1 MCKSVLFN
9 KEDIVPIFLIVGTI
23 LLGYHGIFSGA
34 DFFLHQDVDILSKTT
49 YVSSMGGWMADRGFG
64 ISFFYNDTSSHPWA
78 MLALWEKVVP
88 YPKLAFTTSVVL
100 LCCLAGIALYFFL
113 RSVSPKMGR
122 WVWLL
127 SPLIVFT
134 PHQSGIHFLRI
145 ISGLVCIPLLLIVL
159 YSYYNRPKLQHFF
172 YFALIVWFVLL
183 FGTFA
188 AFYTLL
194 SVGFFFT
201 ATIYFYFREPLKKF
215 VPRFSLLFILGTGV
229 ATLLSF
235 WIYYGIFL
243 EMSLV
248 DYAREKVI
256 TIPQE
261 LLLMPNINSIV
272 TLLIG
277 FLQIEWL
284 SHEFVIPGRLSI
296 LYSSS
301 NIVVLFP
308 LIFVFFLFRR
318 AGSFWEFSLKVLVV
332 VFWMHIILTSFP
344 AYNYFYNLAQHKSM
358 KLINVFDLTGAFI
371 AQIGLIAIFLSEIK
385 KEDLRVRQLWGYV
398 LQKGIALLLF
408 MFYVGLAVFCVFSF
422 FIPNLLPT
430 VMRLGVEIFCPN
442 MIGTFSRDF
451 LATYASDLM
460 YVIQSSMHW
469 YSLIFFSLS
478 AVLVLL
484 FIRYKW
490 VVIFANRPKLIAV
503 ILLISAITMTWNVF
517 PLNKRKLVWEEAVP
531 ELPKFD
537 PTDRLYYVSHSKT
550 PLITLEEY
558 SQRLENTGVREEY
571 YRRRYGYEESPALKL
586 HGHKSFTQKDV
597 AEYIYHI
604 FNGDGVKRLTHL
616 RDVTEGPLISSEL
629 LDMGAV
635 NYYYTRRELLDV
647 PEYLELYFKTSNGL
661 SIYKNLNAWPYY
673 YLANRLEIKSKRD
686 HLKNV
691 KFGTAYLEKEDFFYL
706 PEKTDSAELK
716 LKEFSYGRMVFDF
729 SGNNDEFLVVADA
742 WHPFWKA
749 YAGEKNLPIVKTNEI
764 FKGVRLPKGEYTL
777 TMEFDT
783 SPYLPG
789 VYVSIVFWILFLSA
803 WIWVHFRSRHKSFV
817 NIDIS

>member
-9 KEDIVPIFLIVGTI
+9 KKDIVPILLIVGTV

-34 DFFLHQDVDILSKTT
+34 DFFLHQDVDMLSKTT

-78 MLALWEKVVP
+78 MLVLWEKVVP

-261 LLLMPNINSIV
+261 LLLMPNINRIV

-284 SHEFVIPGRLSI
+284 SHEFMIPGRLSI

-308 LIFVFFLFRR
+308 LLFVFFLFRR

-332 VFWMHIILTSFP
+332 VFWMHIILISFP
-344 AYNYFYNLAQHKSM
+344 PYNYFYNLAQYKSM

-451 LATYASDLM
+451 LATYASGLM

-647 PEYLELYFKTSNGL
+647 PEYLELYFKAFNGL

-716 LKEFSYGRMVFDF
+716 LKEFSYGKMVFDF

-817 NIDIS
+817 NIDIP

>member
-261 LLLMPNINSIV
+261 LLLMPNINRIV

-296 LYSSS
+296 LYTSS

-308 LIFVFFLFRR
+308 LLFVFFLFRR

-332 VFWMHIILTSFP
+332 VFWMHIILISFP
-344 AYNYFYNLAQHKSM
+344 PYNYFYNLAQYKSM

-422 FIPNLLPT
+422 FIPSLLPT

-451 LATYASDLM
+451 LATYASGLM

-716 LKEFSYGRMVFDF
+716 LKEFSYGKMVFDF

-749 YAGEKNLPIVKTNEI
+749 YAGERNLPIVKTNEI

>member
-9 KEDIVPIFLIVGTI
+9 KKDIVPIFLIVGTV

-34 DFFLHQDVDILSKTT
+34 DFFLHQDADMLSKTT

-88 YPKLAFTTSVVL
+88 YPKHAFTTSVVL

-134 PHQSGIHFLRI
+134 PHQTGIHFLRI

-159 YSYYNRPKLQHFF
+159 YNYYNRPKLQHFF

-248 DYAREKVI
+248 GYAREKVI

-261 LLLMPNINSIV
+261 LLFMPNINRIV

-284 SHEFVIPGRLSI
+284 SHEFVIPGRLSF

-301 NIVVLFP
+301 NIVALFP
-308 LIFVFFLFRR
+308 LLFVFFLFRR

-332 VFWMHIILTSFP
+332 VFWMHILLTSIP
-344 AYNYFYNLAQHKSM
+344 SYNSFYNLAQEKSM

-385 KEDLRVRQLWGYV
+385 KEDLRVRQLWGCV
-398 LQKGIALLLF
+398 LQKGIAFLLF
-408 MFYVGLAVFCVFSF
+408 IFYAGLVLFC
-422 FIPNLLPT
+422 ILALLTPNLLPT
-430 VMRLGVEIFCPN
+430 VMKLGVEIFCPN
-442 MIGTFSRDF
+442 MVGTFSRDF
-451 LATYASDLM
+451 LATYLFDCIHI
-460 YVIQSSMHW
+460 IQSSMHW

-490 VVIFANRPKLIAV
+490 VTVFANKPKLIAV
-503 ILLISAITMTWNVF
+503 LLLISAITMTWSVF
-517 PLNKRKLVWEEAVP
+517 PLNKKKLVWEEAAP
-531 ELPKFD
+531 ELPKFE
-537 PTDRLYYVSHSKT
+537 PTDRLYYARHDNS
-550 PLITLEEY
+550 PLLTLEAY
-558 SQRLENTGVREEY
+558 NQRLENTGGREGY
-571 YRRRYGYEESPALKL
+571 YTRRYGYEESPALKL
-586 HGHKSFTQKDV
+586 HGHKSFTQKDA

-604 FNGDGVKRLTHL
+604 FNGDGVKRLINL
-616 RDVTEGPLISSEL
+616 RSVTEGPLISSEL

-647 PEYLELYFKTSNGL
+647 PEYLELYFKASNDL
-661 SIYKNLNAWPYY
+661 NIYKNLNAWPYF
-673 YLANRLEIKSKRD
+673 YLAEQLGIKKEGKHLE
-686 HLKNV
+686 NV
-691 KFGTAYLEKEDFFYL
+691 KQGTAYLAQDDYFPL
-706 PEKTDSAELK
+706 PENAGESSIE
-716 LKEFSYGRMVFDF
+716 LKEFSNGKMVFDF
-729 SGNNDEFLVVADA
+729 SGNNEEFLVVADA

-749 YAGEKNLPIVKTNEI
+749 YAEDKNLPIVKTNEI
-764 FKGVRLPKGEYTL
+764 FKGVRLPNGKYTL
-777 TMEFDT
+777 TLEFDT

-789 VYVSIVFWILFLSA
+789 VYVSIIFWILFLSA
-803 WIWVHFRSRHKSFV
+803 WICVYFRSRHKSLV
-817 NIDIS
+817 NVDTP

>member
-1 MCKSVLFN
+1 
-9 KEDIVPIFLIVGTI
+9 
-23 LLGYHGIFSGA
+23 
-34 DFFLHQDVDILSKTT
+34 
-49 YVSSMGGWMADRGFG
+49 
-64 ISFFYNDTSSHPWA
+64 
-78 MLALWEKVVP
+78 
-88 YPKLAFTTSVVL
+88 
-100 LCCLAGIALYFFL
+100 
-113 RSVSPKMGR
+113 
-122 WVWLL
+122 
-127 SPLIVFT
+127 
-134 PHQSGIHFLRI
+134 
-145 ISGLVCIPLLLIVL
+145 
-159 YSYYNRPKLQHFF
+159 
-172 YFALIVWFVLL
+172 LL
-183 FGTFA
+183 F
-188 AFYTLL
+188 
-194 SVGFFFT
+194 V
-201 ATIYFYFREPLKKF
+201 
-215 VPRFSLLFILGTGV
+215 
-229 ATLLSF
+229 
-235 WIYYGIFL
+235 
-243 EMSLV
+243 
-248 DYAREKVI
+248 
-256 TIPQE
+256 
-261 LLLMPNINSIV
+261 
-272 TLLIG
+272 
-277 FLQIEWL
+277 
-284 SHEFVIPGRLSI
+284 
-296 LYSSS
+296 
-301 NIVVLFP
+301 
-308 LIFVFFLFRR
+308 
-318 AGSFWEFSLKVLVV
+318 
-332 VFWMHIILTSFP
+332 
-344 AYNYFYNLAQHKSM
+344 
-358 KLINVFDLTGAFI
+358 
-371 AQIGLIAIFLSEIK
+371 
-385 KEDLRVRQLWGYV
+385 
-398 LQKGIALLLF
+398 
-408 MFYVGLAVFCVFSF
+408 
-422 FIPNLLPT
+422 
-430 VMRLGVEIFCPN
+430 
-442 MIGTFSRDF
+442 
-451 LATYASDLM
+451 
-460 YVIQSSMHW
+460 
-469 YSLIFFSLS
+469 
-478 AVLVLL
+478 
-484 FIRYKW
+484 RYKW

-716 LKEFSYGRMVFDF
+716 LKEFSYGKMVFDF

-817 NIDIS
+817 NIDIP

>member
-1 MCKSVLFN
+1 VYKSVLFN
-9 KEDIVPIFLIVGTI
+9 KKDIVPIFLIVGTI

-34 DFFLHQDVDILSKTT
+34 DFFLHQDAHMMSKTT
-49 YVSSMGGWMADRGFG
+49 YESSINGWMPDRGFG
-64 ISFFYNDTSSHPWA
+64 ISFFYADTSSHPWA
-78 MLALWEKVVP
+78 MLSFWEKVIP
-88 YPKLAFTTSVVL
+88 NPKLAFTTSVVL

-145 ISGLVCIPLLLIVL
+145 ISGLVCIPLLLLVL
-159 YSYYNRPKLQHFF
+159 YNYYNRPKLQHFF
-172 YFALIVWFVLL
+172 YFALIVWFALL

-201 ATIYFYFREPLKKF
+201 AAIYFYFREPLKKF
-215 VPRFSLLFILGTGV
+215 VPRFSLLLVLGTVV

-235 WIYYGIFL
+235 WIYYSIFL
-243 EMSLV
+243 EISLV
-248 DYAREKVI
+248 GYAREKVI
-256 TIPQE
+256 AAPQE
-261 LLLMPNINSIV
+261 LLFMPNIKRII

-284 SHEFVIPGRLSI
+284 SHEYAIPGRLSI

-301 NIVVLFP
+301 NIVALFP

-332 VFWMHIILTSFP
+332 VFWMHIIFTSIP
-344 AYNYFYNLAQHKSM
+344 SYNYFYNLAQDKSM

-385 KEDLRVRQLWGYV
+385 KEDLRVRQLWGCV
-398 LQKGIALLLF
+398 LQKGIAFFLF
-408 MFYVGLAVFCVFSF
+408 IFYAGLVLFCIFAF
-422 FIPNLLPT
+422 LTPNLLPT
-430 VMRLGVEIFCPN
+430 VVKFCVEILFPN
-442 MIGTFSRDF
+442 MVGTFSRDL
-451 LATYASDLM
+451 LATYAFDLM
-460 YVIQSSMHW
+460 HVIQSSMHW
-469 YSLIFFSLS
+469 YSFIFFSLS

-484 FIRYKW
+484 FIRHKW
-490 VVIFANRPKLIAV
+490 VVILANRPKLIAV

-531 ELPKFD
+531 ELQKFD
-537 PTDRLYYVSHSKT
+537 PTDRLYYVSHGKS
-550 PLITLEEY
+550 PLSTLEAY
-558 SQRLENTGVREEY
+558 NQRLDNAGGREEFY
-571 YRRRYGYEESPALKL
+571 TRRYGYEESPALKL
-586 HGHKSFTQKDV
+586 HGHKSFTQEDV
-597 AEYIYHI
+597 AESIYHI

-616 RDVTEGPLISSEL
+616 RDVTKGPLISSEL

-635 NYYYTRRELLDV
+635 NYYYMQQELQDV
-647 PEYLELYFKTSNGL
+647 PEYLELHSKASNGI
-661 SIYKNLNAWPYY
+661 SIYKNLNAWPYF
-673 YLANRLEIKSKRD
+673 YLAEQLDIKEEGKHLE
-686 HLKNV
+686 NV
-691 KFGTAYLEKEDFFYL
+691 KRGTAYLAKDDLFSLHENAG
-706 PEKTDSAELK
+706 DSLIELV
-716 LKEFSYGRMVFDF
+716 EFSNGKMVFDF
-729 SGNNDEFLVVADA
+729 SGNKEEFLVVADA

-749 YAGEKNLPIVKTNEI
+749 YAGEKNLPIVKSNEI
-764 FKGVRLPKGEYTL
+764 FKGVRLPKGKYTL

-789 VYVSIVFWILFLSA
+789 VYITIIFWVLFLSA
-803 WIWVHFRSRHKSFV
+803 WILVYFKDKQKSLANV
-817 NIDIS
+817 DIP

>member
-34 DFFLHQDVDILSKTT
+34 DFFLHQDIDMLSKTT

-248 DYAREKVI
+248 GYAREKVI

-261 LLLMPNINSIV
+261 LLFMPNINRIV

-308 LIFVFFLFRR
+308 LLFVFFLFRR

-371 AQIGLIAIFLSEIK
+371 AQIGLIAIFLSEIE

-484 FIRYKW
+484 FVRYKW

-558 SQRLENTGVREEY
+558 SRRLENTGEREEY
-571 YRRRYGYEESPALKL
+571 YRRCYGYEESPALKL

-647 PEYLELYFKTSNGL
+647 PEYLELYFKAFNGL

-716 LKEFSYGRMVFDF
+716 LKEFSYGKMVQITFTR
-729 SGNNDEFLVVADA
+729 S
-742 WHPFWKA
+742 
-749 YAGEKNLPIVKTNEI
+749 
-764 FKGVRLPKGEYTL
+764 
-777 TMEFDT
+777 
-783 SPYLPG
+783 YL
-789 VYVSIVFWILFLSA
+789 Y
-803 WIWVHFRSRHKSFV
+803 
-817 NIDIS
+817 

>member
-34 DFFLHQDVDILSKTT
+34 DFFLHQDIDMLSKTT

-248 DYAREKVI
+248 GYAREKVI

-261 LLLMPNINSIV
+261 LLFMPNINRIV

-308 LIFVFFLFRR
+308 LLFVFFLFRR

-385 KEDLRVRQLWGYV
+385 KEDLRVRQLWGHV

-484 FIRYKW
+484 FVRYKW
-490 VVIFANRPKLIAV
+490 IVIFANRPKLIAV

-558 SQRLENTGVREEY
+558 SQRLENTGGREEY

-716 LKEFSYGRMVFDF
+716 LKEFSYGKMVFDF

-817 NIDIS
+817 NIDIP

>member
-308 LIFVFFLFRR
+308 LLFVFFLFRR

-371 AQIGLIAIFLSEIK
+371 AQIGLIAIFLSEIE

-422 FIPNLLPT
+422 FIPSLLPT

-558 SQRLENTGVREEY
+558 SQRLENTGGREEY

-647 PEYLELYFKTSNGL
+647 PEYLELYFKASNGL

-716 LKEFSYGRMVFDF
+716 LKEFSYGKMVFDF

>member
-9 KEDIVPIFLIVGTI
+9 KKDIVPILLIVGTI

-256 TIPQE
+256 TMPQE
-261 LLLMPNINSIV
+261 LLFMPNINRIV

-296 LYSSS
+296 LYTSS

-308 LIFVFFLFRR
+308 LLFVFFLFRR

-558 SQRLENTGVREEY
+558 SQRLENTGGREEY

-647 PEYLELYFKTSNGL
+647 PEYLELYFKAFNGL

-716 LKEFSYGRMVFDF
+716 LKEFSYGKMVFDF

-817 NIDIS
+817 NIDIP

>member
-248 DYAREKVI
+248 GYAREKVI

-261 LLLMPNINSIV
+261 LLFMPNINRIV

-308 LIFVFFLFRR
+308 LLFVFFLFRR

-558 SQRLENTGVREEY
+558 SQRLENTGGREEY

-716 LKEFSYGRMVFDF
+716 LKEFSYGKMVFDF

-817 NIDIS
+817 NIDIP

>member
-9 KEDIVPIFLIVGTI
+9 KKDIVPILLIVGTI

-34 DFFLHQDVDILSKTT
+34 DFFLNQDVDILSKTAH
-49 YVSSMGGWMADRGFG
+49 VSSMGGWMADRGFG

-78 MLALWEKVVP
+78 MLVLWEKVVP

-243 EMSLV
+243 EMFLV

-647 PEYLELYFKTSNGL
+647 PEYLELYFKASNGL

-716 LKEFSYGRMVFDF
+716 LKEFSYGKMVFDF

-817 NIDIS
+817 NIDIP